1 MSELAAA
8 DSRAEGETPVD
19 GAVQRVDPRVRIAL
33 GFVFALVAVTLQS
46 LPLLALTLAMA
57 AVLAVMARLP
67 AGQTL
72 RRMLGLDAFMVP
84 ILLFLP
90 FTVPGPA
97 IAWVGPFAVTTEG
110 IHQAIQIVLTANT
123 VVLAVLALVGTI
135 EPAVLGHALL
145 GLGVPEKM
153 TRMLLLT
160 VRYIAVLRA
169 EHDRLRLAMR
179 ARAFHPT
186 GNTHTWKSYGFLFG
200 MLLVRSF
207 ERSERI
213 LQAMKCRGFAGRY
226 FVVDA
231 KPPRPADWLF
241 AGAVVAA
248 LLVLAA
254 CRVAGRTVG

>member
-1 MSELAAA
+1 MSELVAT
-8 DSRAEGETPVD
+8 DCRAEGETPVG
-19 GAVQRVDPRVRIAL
+19 GAVQRVDPRVRVAL
-33 GFVFALVAVTLQS
+33 GFAFALVAVTLQS
-46 LPLLALTLAMA
+46 LPLLALAMAMA

-67 AGQTL
+67 AAQTL

-90 FTVPGPA
+90 FTVSGPA
-97 IAWVGPFAVTTEG
+97 IAWVGPFAVTAEG
-110 IHQAIQIVLTANT
+110 IHQAALIVLTANT
-123 VVLAVLALVGTI
+123 VVLTVLALVGTI

-145 GLGVPEKM
+145 GLGIPEKM
-153 TRMLLLT
+153 VRMLLLT

-186 GNTHTWKSYGFLFG
+186 GNAHTWKSYGFLFG

-213 LQAMKCRGFAGRY
+213 LDAMKCRGFSGRY
-226 FVVDA
+226 FVVEA
-231 KPPRPADWLF
+231 KPPRPADWVF
-241 AGAVVAA
+241 AGTVLAA
-248 LLVLAA
+248 LLVLGV
-254 CRVAGRTVG
+254 CGVTSRTVG